1 MAGIRKEQ
9 KGVMDERALI
19 LTILK
24 LISKK
29 DLSQAKDL
37 RQAQLRQAL
46 LKLGQLSRLKHMDA
60 LISLVA
66 HQLPPHQLHGPRH
79 MSLQEGTAEQGQ
91 GDVEE
96 EEAQDLDPDVYT
108 KNAGGGYK
116 YGMSVMD
123 SEEMRVVKGIMLK
136 ILLELDDQEANLQK
150 QQDLWIKVHQT
161 P

>member
-1 MAGIRKEQ
+1 MARIRKEQ
-9 KGVMDERALI
+9 KGVIDERGLI

-29 DLSQAKDL
+29 DL
-37 RQAQLRQAL
+37 RQAQ
-46 LKLGQLSRLKHMDA
+46 LKLGQLSRLKHMHA
-60 LISLVA
+60 LISLVS
-66 HQLPPHQLHGPRH
+66 HQVPPHQVRGRQHI
-79 MSLQEGTAEQGQ
+79 SLQEGTAEQGQ

-123 SEEMRVVKGIMLK
+123 SEEIRVVKGIMLK
-136 ILLELDDQEANLQK
+136 MLLELDDQEGNLQK
-150 QQDLWIKVHQT
+150 QQHLWIKVSHT
-161 P
+161 T

>member
-1 MAGIRKEQ
+1 MARIRKEQ
-9 KGVMDERALI
+9 KGVIDERGLI

-29 DLSQAKDL
+29 DL
-37 RQAQLRQAL
+37 RQAQ
-46 LKLGQLSRLKHMDA
+46 LKLGQLSRLKHMHA
-60 LISLVA
+60 LMSLVS
-66 HQLPPHQLHGPRH
+66 HQVPPHQVRGRRH
-79 MSLQEGTAEQGQ
+79 ISLQEGTAEQGQ